1 MKWQQRGILTG
12 HVRLAADGL
21 DAGVV
26 DDGALGAVIRLLVLF
41 HHVRDTKLAHPE
53 YALEVDVHD
62 LLTRRKMKKMAQKK
76 RALGWVMCC
85 NTYAVPML
93 FLEEVDGHLGG
104 GWLNPH
110 IVEENVYPAELVDG
124 FIDQALTVRS
134 LDRACGGESH
144 TKEHSSGNRT
154 LGGIKGNE
162 EYSTWVVLPLL
173 SRAPFF
179 LQASACFLVGV
190 LQEAGKP

>member
-1 MKWQQRGILTG
+1 
-12 HVRLAADGL
+12 
-21 DAGVV
+21 
-26 DDGALGAVIRLLVLF
+26 
-41 HHVRDTKLAHPE
+41 
-53 YALEVDVHD
+53 
-62 LLTRRKMKKMAQKK
+62 
-76 RALGWVMCC
+76 
-85 NTYAVPML
+85 ML

-134 LDRACGGESH
+134 L
-144 TKEHSSGNRT
+144 
-154 LGGIKGNE
+154 GGIKGNE

-190 LQEAGKP
+190 KCTM

>member
-1 MKWQQRGILTG
+1 
-12 HVRLAADGL
+12 
-21 DAGVV
+21 
-26 DDGALGAVIRLLVLF
+26 
-41 HHVRDTKLAHPE
+41 
-53 YALEVDVHD
+53 
-62 LLTRRKMKKMAQKK
+62 
-76 RALGWVMCC
+76 
-85 NTYAVPML
+85 ML

-134 LDRACGGESH
+134 LDRACGGESCV
-144 TKEHSSGNRT
+144 TKERSEESHT
-154 LGGIKGNE
+154 LGSIKGNK
-162 EYSTWVVLPLL
+162 EYSAWVVLPLL